1 MKKIEII
8 LKNLLLKLLLLLKG
22 KSNGPVKNTFDENSK
37 ILFIRLNRIGDALVT
52 TPLLHEIKMSLKCKI
67 YVLADR
73 KNCVAY
79 TNNRDIDELVIFE
92 KGIKGFLNILR
103 FIKDE
108 NIDTVVD
115 LHDDVS
121 TTVSFLIA
129 LCNAPNKFGLGK
141 KNKNIYTR
149 TVPRPESKIHHVVDR
164 IMEIAKL
171 FNIHPDMSRVKLHYY
186 LDKTSIDNAEKL
198 ISCKFNESRFLVG
211 INISA
216 GSQARFWGIDN
227 FKNLLDYLSH
237 YNINILLLSSPRDS
251 EAAAKIAGNNY
262 NYFYSNDFSMFAAV
276 ISKLDLLFT
285 PDTAVIHL
293 ASAYSIPTFGI
304 FVKYNTE
311 DVIWSPFNTKFDC
324 IVTTNN
330 SLNGIT
336 VDQVTAGLKPFLEKQ
351 LLEYNAVK

>member
-8 LKNLLLKLLLLLKG
+8 LKSLLLRILLLLKG
-22 KSNGPVKNTFDENSK
+22 KSKIPVKKSFDENSK

-52 TPLLHEIKMSLKCKI
+52 TPLLHELKISLKCKI

-73 KNCVAY
+73 KNRVAY

-92 KGIKGFLNILR
+92 KGIKGFLKVLR

-129 LCNAPNKFGLGK
+129 LCSAQNKFGLEKG
-141 KNKNIYTR
+141 NKNIYTR
-149 TVPRPESKIHHVVDR
+149 TIPRPESKIHHVVDR
-164 IMEIAKL
+164 VMEIAKL
-171 FNIHPDMSRVKLHYY
+171 FNIQPDMSRVKLYYY
-186 LDKTSIDNAEKL
+186 LDNTSIEYANDL
-198 ISCKFNESRFLVG
+198 ISGKYSANKFLVG

-216 GSQARFWGIDN
+216 GSRARFWGIDN
-227 FKNLLDYLSH
+227 FKNLLDYLSR
-237 YNINILLLSSPRDS
+237 YDVNIIILSSPEDS
-251 EAAAKIAGNNY
+251 EDAIKIAGNNY
-262 NYFYSNDFSMFAAV
+262 NYFYSNDFSRFSAV

-285 PDTAVIHL
+285 PDTAVVHI
-293 ASAYSIPTFGI
+293 ASAYGVPTFGI

-311 DVIWSPFNTKFDC
+311 DIIWSPYNTKFDC
-324 IVTTNN
+324 VVTTNHN
-330 SLNGIT
+330 LSLIT
-336 VDQVTAGLKPFLEKQ
+336 VEQVIAGLKPFLEKQ
-351 LLEYNAVK
+351 LLEHNAVK